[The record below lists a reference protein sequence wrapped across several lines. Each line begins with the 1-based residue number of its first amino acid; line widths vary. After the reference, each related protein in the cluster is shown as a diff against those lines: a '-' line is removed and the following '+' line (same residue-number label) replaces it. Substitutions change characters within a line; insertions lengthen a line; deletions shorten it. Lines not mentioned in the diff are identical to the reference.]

1 VKTILRDT
9 LMIVVLAAVL
19 FIGLQFTIQRYSVQG
34 PSMQVSFHNG
44 QQLLVNK
51 AVYYFHEPER
61 QDVIIFSSPEGREEE
76 FIKRIIGLP
85 GEAVEI
91 KEGVV

>member
-1 VKTILRDT
+1 MRMKYNNKRVYKGLIIQVKTILRDT
-9 LMIVVLAAVL
+9 LMIIVLAGVL
-19 FIGLQFTIQRYSVQG
+19 FVGLQFAVQRYAVDG

-61 QDVIIFSSPEGREEE
+61 GDVIIFNSCTTLKSNS
-76 FIKRIIGLP
+76 
-85 GEAVEI
+85 
-91 KEGVV
+91 